1 MTEARAE
8 RSRIQ
13 VLPIDFMGQG
23 ALIEPVD
30 RKLHDI
36 AVEYCRR
43 ELQDGDK
50 INLTHFAKCWVVL
63 RGEEAIGFAGYV
75 LRPDVPVFRVSGDS
89 AVRATAMLVDRMRSF
104 FQDNGCRGHEVF
116 VHISSKERPEQRCA
130 KWDESLKDVGAVP
143 SDRYSVRV

>member
-1 MTEARAE
+1 MEAGVE
-8 RSRIQ
+8 RNNIQ

-36 AVEYCRR
+36 AVDYCRR

-50 INLTHFAKCWVVL
+50 INLVQFAKCWVVL

-75 LRPDVPVFRVSGDS
+75 LRPDVPVFRVSGDA
-89 AVRATAMLVDRMRSF
+89 AVRATAMLADRMRSF
-104 FQDNGCRGHEVF
+104 FQDNGCRGQEVF
-116 VHISSKERPEQRCA
+116 LHISSKEKPEQRCE
-130 KWDESLKDVGAVP
+130 KWESSLEAVGAIP
-143 SDRYSVRV
+143 ADRFSVRV